1 MFQEKNGVHQAVL
14 LVILDGYGVNPGR
27 LNNGVAEAKTPNF
40 DRYFS
45 HYPHTVIEASGQSV
59 GLPDGQMGNSEVGHM
74 TMGCGT
80 ILRQDLVKIDQ
91 AIADGSFKKN
101 TVLVQAIEA
110 AKKASRPIHL
120 LGLISNGGVHSHIR
134 HLYALLDLCKRHQ
147 VEPIVHA
154 ITDGRDTSPHTF
166 KHDLSDLKNHI
177 KNAGGR
183 IATISGR
190 FYAMD
195 RDNRW
200 DRIQKAWRAIVLQ
213 QGIAASNCEEVLN
226 YISDKN
232 IGDEF
237 IEPTVIDGGVK
248 MLAGDNIIF
257 FNFRK
262 DRTRQITSSLFKKDF
277 TEFDRGNYLPMNVT
291 CMTEYDQWYNLPFA
305 FKQDRPEVSLA
316 SHISNL
322 GLKQFHCAE
331 TEKYAHVTFFFNGG
345 QGEEFSNEYRKIVP
359 SPNVETYDLCPE
371 MSAKQVADETISALK
386 SNQYA
391 FIVVNFANGDMVG
404 HTAIKPAI
412 LKAIETLDTE
422 VGRLLDVAVQEKYS
436 VVLTAD
442 HGNCDETIDPISGE
456 PHTQHTLYPVPCLVI
471 DKIAWQM
478 ATGKGLS
485 NIAPTILQL
494 MGLEKPVAMTASS
507 LLLKP
512 ISR

>member
-1 MFQEKNGVHQAVL
+1 MRHEKNGIRQAVL
-14 LVILDGYGVNPGR
+14 LIILDGYGVNPSR

-40 DRYFS
+40 DHYFS

-80 ILRQDLVKIDQ
+80 VLRQDLVKIDE
-91 AIADGSFKKN
+91 AISNGSFKKN
-101 TVLVQAIEA
+101 TVFIQAIEA

-120 LGLISNGGVHSHIR
+120 LGLVSTGGVHSHIS
-134 HLYALLDLCKRHQ
+134 HLYALLDLCKRYQ
-147 VEPIVHA
+147 VEPVVHA
-154 ITDGRDTSPHTF
+154 ITDGRDTAPHSF
-166 KHDLSDLKNHI
+166 KYDLHDLLQHV

-183 IATISGR
+183 IATVSGR
-190 FYAMD
+190 FYTMD

-213 QGIAASNCEEVLN
+213 QGEVALNCDEVLKKMDQQKL
-226 YISDKN
+226 S
-232 IGDEF
+232 DEF
-237 IEPTVIDGGVK
+237 IVPTVINGGVPI
-248 MLAGDNIIF
+248 LPNDNLIF

-262 DRTRQITSSLFKKDF
+262 DRTRQITSSLFKKEF
-277 TEFDRGNYLPMNVT
+277 EKFDRGDFEPITVT

-316 SHISNL
+316 SYISRQ

-345 QGEEFSNEYRKIVP
+345 QGEEFVNEDRKIVP
-359 SPNVETYDLCPE
+359 SPKVDTYDLCPE
-371 MSAKQVADETISALK
+371 MSAKQVADETIAAVK
-386 SNQYA
+386 SNEYA

-412 LKAIETLDTE
+412 IKAIETLDTE
-422 VGRLLDVAVQEKYS
+422 VGRLLDVAVAQKYS
-436 VVLTAD
+436 IVLTAD
-442 HGNCDETIDPISGE
+442 HGNCDEIIDPVSGE

-471 DKIAWQM
+471 DKTAWQM

-494 MGLEKPVAMTASS
+494 MGLEKPEAMTATS

>member
-1 MFQEKNGVHQAVL
+1 MFQQKSGVQQAVM
-14 LVILDGYGVNPGR
+14 LVILDGYGVNPSR

-40 DRYFS
+40 DHYFS
-45 HYPHTVIEASGQSV
+45 HYPHTIIEASGQSV

-80 ILRQDLVKIDQ
+80 VLRQDLVKIDD
-91 AIADGSFKKN
+91 AINDGSFKKN
-101 TVLVQAIEA
+101 TVLVQAVEN
-110 AKKASRPIHL
+110 AKNASRPIHL
-120 LGLISNGGVHSHIR
+120 LGLVSGGGVHSHIR
-134 HLYALLDLCKRHQ
+134 HLYALLDLCKRYQ

-154 ITDGRDTSPHTF
+154 ITDGRDTAPHSF
-166 KHDLSDLKNHI
+166 KHDLKDLKQHI
-177 KNAGGR
+177 KKAGGR

-200 DRIQKAWRAIVLQ
+200 DRIQKAWQAIVLQ
-213 QGIAASNCEEVLN
+213 QGQSVLNCEQVIADAEQENL
-226 YISDKN
+226 S
-232 IGDEF
+232 DEF
-237 IEPTVIDGGVK
+237 IKPTVINGGAK
-248 MLAGDNIIF
+248 MLPDDNLIF

-262 DRTRQITSSLFKKDF
+262 DRTRQITSSLFKKEF
-277 TEFDRGNYLPMNVT
+277 SEFDRGDFSPINVT
-291 CMTEYDQWYNLPFA
+291 CMTEYDQWYGLPYA
-305 FKQDRPEVSLA
+305 FEQDRPVVSLA
-316 SHISNL
+316 SYISRL

-345 QGEEFSNEYRKIVP
+345 QGEEFSNEDRIIVP
-359 SPNVETYDLCPE
+359 SPKVETYDLCPE

-404 HTAIKPAI
+404 HTAVKPAI
-412 LKAIETLDTE
+412 IKAIETLDSE

-436 VVLTAD
+436 VILTAD
-442 HGNCDETIDPISGE
+442 HGNCDETLDPVTGE

-471 DKIAWQM
+471 DKTAWQM

-485 NIAPTILQL
+485 NVAPTVLQL
-494 MGLEKPVAMTASS
+494 MGLEKPEAMTASS

-512 ISR
+512 ISH

>member
-1 MFQEKNGVHQAVL
+1 
-14 LVILDGYGVNPGR
+14 
-27 LNNGVAEAKTPNF
+27 
-40 DRYFS
+40 
-45 HYPHTVIEASGQSV
+45 
-59 GLPDGQMGNSEVGHM
+59 
-74 TMGCGT
+74 
-80 ILRQDLVKIDQ
+80 
-91 AIADGSFKKN
+91 
-101 TVLVQAIEA
+101 
-110 AKKASRPIHL
+110 
-120 LGLISNGGVHSHIR
+120 
-134 HLYALLDLCKRHQ
+134 
-147 VEPIVHA
+147 
-154 ITDGRDTSPHTF
+154 F
-166 KHDLSDLKNHI
+166 KHDLKDLKQHI

-213 QGIAASNCEEVLN
+213 QGLAALNCETVLQSIEDN
-226 YISDKN
+226 NIS
-232 IGDEF
+232 DEF
-237 IEPTVIDGGVK
+237 IEPTVINGGVEF
-248 MLAGDNIIF
+248 LAGDNVIF

-262 DRTRQITSSLFKKDF
+262 DRTRQLTSSLFKKDF
-277 TEFDRGNYLPMNVT
+277 NEFDRGDYSPVTVT
-291 CMTEYDQWYNLPFA
+291 CMTEYDQWYNLPYA
-305 FKQDRPEVSLA
+305 FEQDRPQVSLA
-316 SHISNL
+316 SYISSL

-345 QGEEFSNEYRKIVP
+345 QGEEFSNEDRKIVP
-359 SPNVETYDLCPE
+359 SPKVETYDLCPE

-404 HTAIKPAI
+404 HTAVKPAI

-422 VGRLLDVAVQEKYS
+422 VGRLLDVAVKENYS

-471 DKIAWQM
+471 DKTAWQM

-494 MGLEKPVAMTASS
+494 MGLEKPAAMSSSS

-512 ISR
+512 LLR